1 MSKGQPLPLS
11 EIADDPLVDWAD
23 LTFIDLAKAKTPEG
37 RAEQVRLARDATHK
51 QGFFYVINHG
61 LDQAVVSSNCLRSV
75 PSLTRYHSLTE
86 WLILPPLR
94 SRMLVKARSFAI
106 RPESKR
112 RESTWDTSFL
122 SIGYD
127 AHLTMPP
134 DDNTSSAH
142 SQWDQRQNRAL
153 QL

>member
-61 LDQAVVSSNCLRSV
+61 LDQAVVGYNCLSFCTIPNPLSQSDRMVDIAALAFEDVSESEKLRYQARIKETGEYLGYKLPQYWV
-75 PSLTRYHSLTE
+75 CCTPYYATR
-86 WLILPPLR
+86 R
-94 SRMLVKARSFAI
+94 
-106 RPESKR
+106 
-112 RESTWDTSFL
+112 
-122 SIGYD
+122 
-127 AHLTMPP
+127 
-134 DDNTSSAH
+134 
-142 SQWDQRQNRAL
+142 
-153 QL
+153 

>member
-61 LDQAVVSSNCLRSV
+61 LDQAVVSYNCLSLCTV
-75 PSLTRYHSLTE
+75 PNPLSQSDRMVDIAALAFEDVSESEKLRYQARIKETGEYLGYKLPQYWVCCTPYYATR
-86 WLILPPLR
+86 R
-94 SRMLVKARSFAI
+94 
-106 RPESKR
+106 
-112 RESTWDTSFL
+112 
-122 SIGYD
+122 
-127 AHLTMPP
+127 
-134 DDNTSSAH
+134 
-142 SQWDQRQNRAL
+142 
-153 QL
+153 